1 MTTNVVH
8 RMSTALIDVEVQI
21 FLNVFPLAVPIE
33 VARVAEAHSLKKK
46 VDTFFLIPVYKQNRN
61 VSADEFF
68 S

>member
-1 MTTNVVH
+1 
-8 RMSTALIDVEVQI
+8 
-21 FLNVFPLAVPIE
+21 LAVPIE